1 MEPSALDDLRTRIE
15 VEETAR
21 LWGQKHTITPRLVGQ
36 IWGDGKKL
44 IGIQPL
50 NTRPNYYVVC
60 GDSNWDLE
68 SDEFMDLA
76 EDEIFTAIEEEYG
89 SRDCR
94 YCGGSF
100 GEDGCEH
107 CRGEDWREF
116 PALNID
122 AGWCWFDIRRGVAG
136 GAE

>member
-68 SDEFMDLA
+68 SDEFMDL
-76 EDEIFTAIEEEYG
+76 ETAAI
-89 SRDCR
+89 
-94 YCGGSF
+94 
-100 GEDGCEH
+100 
-107 CRGEDWREF
+107 
-116 PALNID
+116 
-122 AGWCWFDIRRGVAG
+122 VAG
-136 GAE
+136 LSAKTVASIVAARTGANFLR